1 MAKTFKV
8 DGYAVNGRGHTV
20 GIHYTIPA
28 SCKGVAL
35 TTGQQLAEKG
45 GYKHI
50 RITSVERVKKN
61 G

>member
-1 MAKTFKV
+1 MAKTYQA
-8 DGYAVNGRGHTV
+8 DGYAVNRRGHTV
-20 GIHYTIPA
+20 GIRYTIPA
-28 SCKGVAL
+28 SCKGVAIN
-35 TTGQQLAEKG
+35 TAHQLAEKG

>member
-1 MAKTFKV
+1 MAKTFQV
-8 DGYAVNGRGHTV
+8 NGYAVNRHGHTV

-28 SCKGVAL
+28 SCKGIAI

-50 RITSVERVKKN
+50 RITSAERVKK
-61 G
+61 